1 MSYDPIDFSKP
12 QYIEVSRRGE
22 QVIEG
27 IKVQATM
34 LGKPAAYINLTQESP
49 LGRDHRIPISP
60 TQARALAAILINFA
74 NQEETGKFSPEA
86 LEYTLPEEK
95 GLDPSRPTPEH
106 QWFIDWR
113 KVAVRFSE
121 RGVSFSQEGR
131 DYLRPNQVDHVH
143 LSPTQ
148 FQSFIT
154 QGIKHSPKLRQLLH
168 KALKE
173 TI

>member
-1 MSYDPIDFSKP
+1 MSYDPIDFNKP

-27 IKVQATM
+27 IKVQATL
-34 LGKPAAYINLTQESP
+34 LGNPAAYINLTQESP
-49 LGRDHRIPISP
+49 LGREHRIPISP
-60 TQARALAAILINFA
+60 TQARTLAAMLINFA

-86 LEYTLPEEK
+86 LEYSLPAEK
-95 GLDPSRPTPEH
+95 GPHPSRPTPKH

-113 KVAVRFSE
+113 EVKVRFSI
-121 RGVSFSQEGR
+121 RGISFSQESR

-148 FQSFIT
+148 FQSFLI
-154 QGIKHSPKLRQLLH
+154 QGIKHSPKLRQLLS